1 MTYGI
6 LLGDRTVAYELIRK
20 KVKNINLR
28 IYPDGK
34 IKISAGSKV
43 PIETIEAFIRSRTAF
58 IIGALD
64 RYKVAE
70 ENAPKERSFEDNDSV
85 RLFDEGLTLK
95 IKEGKK
101 NRAER
106 CENELWI
113 IVRDKTDR
121 AIIEKTLDSF
131 FKQELAK
138 KIDVVLPEVHKR
150 FEEFDVDLPEIKIR
164 RMKSRWGSCN
174 TAKKIITVNLALAEY
189 PLDCLE
195 FVLAHELS
203 HLVHPDHSKQFY
215 ATLTAIMPDWKER
228 KNTLRYN

>member
-34 IKISAGSKV
+34 IKISAGSNV
-43 PIETIEAFIRSRTAF
+43 PIKTIEAFIRSRAAF

-64 RYKVAE
+64 RYKSAE
-70 ENAPKERSFEDNDSV
+70 KNAPIEMSFEDNDSV
-85 RLFDEGLTLK
+85 RLFNESLTLK
-95 IKEGKK
+95 IKDGKR

-106 CENELWI
+106 RAEELWI
-113 IVRDKTDR
+113 YVRDKADR
-121 AIIEKTLDSF
+121 TMKENTLDVF
-131 FKQELAK
+131 FRRELEV
-138 KIDVVLPEVHKR
+138 KIAELLPEIHRR
-150 FEEFDVDLPEIKIR
+150 FEEFDIDMPEIKIR

-174 TAKKIITVNLALAEY
+174 TTKGIVTVNLALAEY
-189 PLDCLE
+189 PLECLE

-215 ATLTAIMPDWKER
+215 STLTAVMPDWKAQKKMLNGR
-228 KNTLRYN
+228 